1 MFTSGNVV
9 SESIVDNV
17 EHLYI
22 QGLATGEY
30 VLEVRRVDSAGGSRV
45 FSVGWLFPEPTGVPG
60 DIDGDGVVGVNDIL
74 AIIGA
79 WGPCVGG
86 CPADLTNDGLVDVLD
101 ILQLLSYW

>member
-1 MFTSGNVV
+1 MFNIVNDTFAHNISTCKHSGTS
-9 SESIVDNV
+9 
-17 EHLYI
+17 
-22 QGLATGEY
+22 LACDVHY
-30 VLEVRRVDSAGGSRV
+30 RA
-45 FSVGWLFPEPTGVPG
+45 
-60 DIDGDGVVGVNDIL
+60 IDGDGVVGVNDIL